1 MQSNPTG
8 HSLSNNEYI
17 PQSTNDLYLNYF
29 LPVDG
34 IVQQTIRS
42 RSRGKI
48 QGEDVLDLAHTI
60 IAKFVEY
67 DLLHRY
73 DKRKATSFKSFLY
86 NIVCTNV
93 YDEMKR
99 RAKTD
104 DSIDVTADVVV
115 SDEDEG
121 TRASRH
127 LVAVEATQQTA
138 IEFSEKV
145 TAMQTVCNR
154 AAHLNRHKRDK
165 SLRTVL
171 AMVRENATL
180 DHIAGSIGVSIAT
193 VRNYIGYIAHG
204 AEAELQGT
212 GASFAQESTVR
223 PDVKREMSTRNLAR
237 LVASKDKNLAFSD
250 QNGNV
255 SFPMFCVN
263 KRGWDFVTMG
273 DTEEYDLRSLTC
285 DTRGFKLHKLD
296 GSVIK
301 VRHFEVTEDYLIVSE
316 SRPQTKE
323 LE

>member
-1 MQSNPTG
+1 MSN
-8 HSLSNNEYI
+8 LSNNEYI

-29 LPVDG
+29 LPPQG

-48 QGEDVLDLAHTI
+48 QGDDVLDLAHTI

-67 DLLHRY
+67 DLLNRY

-93 YDEMKR
+93 YDELMR
-99 RAKTD
+99 LAKTD
-104 DSIDVTADVVV
+104 DSIDVSADVVV

-121 TRASRH
+121 TRTSRH
-127 LVAVEATQQTA
+127 LIAVEATQQTA
-138 IEFSEKV
+138 VEFSEKV
-145 TAMQTVCNR
+145 TAMQIVCDR
-154 AAHLNRHKRDK
+154 AARLNRHKRDK

-171 AMVRENATL
+171 AMVRDNATL

-204 AEAELQGT
+204 CLAELQGT

-237 LVASKDKNLAFSD
+237 LVASKGKNIAYSD
-250 QNGNV
+250 SDGNL
-255 SFPMFCVN
+255 SYPMFIVS

-273 DTEEYDLRSLTC
+273 DSEEYDMRNFTS
-285 DTRGFKLHKLD
+285 DTRGFKLHKPD

-301 VRHFEVTEDYLIVSE
+301 VRYWEETEDFLLVSE
-316 SRPQTKE
+316 SRPQTE
-323 LE
+323 AME

>member
-1 MQSNPTG
+1 MSN
-8 HSLSNNEYI
+8 LSNNEYI
-17 PQSTNDLYLNYF
+17 PQSTNDLYLAYF
-29 LPVDG
+29 LPADG
-34 IVQQTIRS
+34 IVQQTIRA

-48 QGEDVLDLAHTI
+48 QGDDVLDLAHTV

-67 DLLHRY
+67 DLLARY

-93 YDEMKR
+93 YDELKR
-99 RAKTD
+99 LAKTD

-121 TRASRH
+121 TRTSRH
-127 LVAVEATQQTA
+127 LVAVEAVQETKAEWTETIA
-138 IEFSEKV
+138 
-145 TAMQTVCNR
+145 AMQEVCNR
-154 AAHLNRHKRDK
+154 AGRLNRHKRDK

-171 AMVRENATL
+171 AMVRESATL
-180 DHIAGSIGVSIAT
+180 DHIAGSVGVSIAT
-193 VRNYIGYIAHG
+193 VRNYVAYIAHG
-204 AEAELQGT
+204 AQAELHGT

-223 PDVKREMSTRNLAR
+223 PDVKREMSTRNIAR
-237 LVASKDKNLAFSD
+237 LVASKGKNVAFAD

-255 SFPMFCVN
+255 SYPMFCVN

-273 DTEEYDLRSLTC
+273 DQEDYDMRDFTG
-285 DTRGFKLHKLD
+285 DTRGFKLHKPD

-301 VRHFEVTEDYLIVSE
+301 VRHFEESDDFLIVSE
-316 SRPQTKE
+316 SRPTTDK

>member
-1 MQSNPTG
+1 MSN
-8 HSLSNNEYI
+8 LSNNEYI

-48 QGEDVLDLAHTI
+48 QGDDVLDLAHTI

-67 DLLHRY
+67 DLLARY
-73 DKRKATSFKSFLY
+73 DKKKATSFKSFLY

-93 YDEMKR
+93 YDELKR
-99 RAKTD
+99 LAKTD
-104 DSIDVTADVVV
+104 DSIDVSADVVI

-121 TRASRH
+121 TRTSRH
-127 LVAVEATQQTA
+127 LVAVEAVQQT
-138 IEFSEKV
+138 KV
-145 TAMQTVCNR
+145 EWTETVAAMQEVCNR
-154 AAHLNRHKRDK
+154 AARLNRHKRDK

-171 AMVRENATL
+171 AMVKDNATL

-204 AEAELQGT
+204 AQAELKGV

-237 LVASKDKNLAFSD
+237 LIASKGKNVAFAD
-250 QNGNV
+250 ADGKV
-255 SFPMFCVN
+255 LYPMFLTNV
-263 KRGWDFVTMG
+263 RGWDFVTMG
-273 DTEEYDLRSLTC
+273 DDEAYDMTDFTS
-285 DTRGFKLHKLD
+285 DTRGFKLHKPD

-301 VRHFEVTEDYLIVSE
+301 VRHFEVTDDFLIVSE
-316 SRPQTKE
+316 SRPVADKME
-323 LE
+323 